1 MCNVW
6 VWLVELYTL
15 WVCISVDTCK
25 TNESACGAI
34 VIGLLQ
40 VIGCGGDLLVIE
52 LLSCLVAKN

>member
-1 MCNVW
+1 M
-6 VWLVELYTL
+6 ELYTL
-15 WVCISVDTCK
+15 WVCRSVDTCK

-52 LLSCLVAKN
+52 LLSCLVAKNRQG